1 MDFYFLVPLKNS
13 KKPQFLRI
21 AGKVFTIS
29 KQGRIVVK
37 LENSVPRLGAKV
49 YDKDLR
55 NLGVVV
61 DVIGNVKSPYMV
73 VKPFE
78 SKGLEKIVGDSLY
91 VKD

>member
-1 MDFYFLVPLKNS
+1 M
-13 KKPQFLRI
+13 

-29 KQGRIVVK
+29 KQGRIVAK
-37 LENSVPRLGAKV
+37 LENFVPRLGARV
-49 YDKDLR
+49 YDRNLR

-78 SKGLEKIVGDSLY
+78 SKGLEKIIGDSLY

>member
-1 MDFYFLVPLKNS
+1 MKNS

-73 VKPFE
+73 VKPFRF
-78 SKGLEKIVGDSLY
+78 KGLEKIVGDSLY